1 MNDPGTEFIKKTRYP
16 DFSTVDMI
24 LRIPEPPQ
32 GIPVPEGA
40 KVIKLPSPK
49 RIKVNSVAI
58 RDALEQW
65 EPEGFFSRSSITLK
79 ELSFLLWCTQGYRK
93 IKDSEVTIRNVPSS
107 GSRYPIET
115 YFVAGEIEGLETG
128 L

>member
-79 ELSFLLWCTQGYRK
+79 ELSFCSGVYREFEK
-93 IKDSEVTIRNVPSS
+93 LKGMLRSPAMSPQVVSGIR
-107 GSRYPIET
+107 SRPT
-115 YFVAGEIEGLETG
+115 L
-128 L
+128 